1 MSYNTETGL
10 YEGYIYLIL
19 NDIHPEQIYVGQT
32 ITTADGR
39 WRTHLVQVKKHTP
52 TDKLHNK
59 MAYYGIEH
67 FAMEVIET
75 HSCQYKDDLMD
86 MLDEREIYYIDLFD
100 SYYKGL
106 NCTKGGR
113 QNADHVKRP
122 VVQYSMYGDKI
133 AQYDSVDELKA
144 YLNKQC
150 VSSIYSCCYGEIKY
164 AYGFVWRY
172 QDDDL
177 YKHPMPTPKE
187 ISEATIRVRSLGK
200 IKQYSLCGELLC
212 VHNSITDAID
222 STGLNRCQI
231 IGSCSGN
238 KVTGGNFIWRFE
250 DNEFNSLKSNR
261 DKFKQVFQYD
271 KQYTLINTYCSTRD
285 AARLTGVN
293 RTSIGNVCRG
303 KQRYAGG
310 FIWSYELLS
319 VI

>member
-1 MSYNTETGL
+1 MSYNAETGM

-19 NDIHPEQIYVGQT
+19 NDINPEQIYVGQT

-39 WRTHLVQVKKHTP
+39 WRTHLVQVKQHTP
-52 TDKLHNK
+52 TDRLHNK

-75 HSCQYKDDLMD
+75 YSCQYKDELIDI
-86 MLDEREIYYIDLFD
+86 LDDREIYYIDLFD
-100 SYYKGL
+100 SYNNGL

-122 VVQYSMYGDKI
+122 VVQYSMLGDKI

-144 YLNKQC
+144 YLNRQC

-177 YKHPMPTPKE
+177 YKYPMPTPKE
-187 ISEATIRVRSLGK
+187 ISEAMVRVRSLGK

-212 VHNSITDAID
+212 VYNSIMDAINR
-222 STGLNRCQI
+222 TGLSRHQI
-231 IGSCSGN
+231 VGSCSGN

-250 DNEFNSLKSNR
+250 DDEFNSLKHNR
-261 DKFKQVFQYD
+261 DKFKQVFQYN
-271 KQYTLINTYCSTRD
+271 KQCVLINTYCSTRD

-303 KQRYAGG
+303 TQRYAGG

-319 VI
+319 VR